1 MTFDRGSAERN
12 SPPSA
17 GLTLVTDGERF
28 AVDGARLARVP
39 FEGAALFLGR
49 DAGTPLFLAIDAHAP
64 VTHTFREA
72 ATVLEPSEVSLL
84 SYAQGMLTWAKRT
97 RFCSVCAHE
106 LEARQAGYSR
116 ACTRCGAEFYP
127 RLDPAVMI
135 MATHRERILLAQ
147 HAGRA
152 SVFWSTLAGFVEP
165 GETLEEAVARE
176 LKEEAGLIAK
186 SIRYFRSQPWP
197 LPASLMIGF
206 EVEVEDDAIEI
217 DPAEL
222 LDARFFAREELE
234 GITRAS
240 NISLAGWMIE
250 AWERRRPAG

>member
-1 MTFDRGSAERN
+1 MTFDRRSEERN
-12 SPPSA
+12 APPSE
-17 GLTLVTDGERF
+17 GVTLVTDGERF
-28 AVDGARLARVP
+28 RLEGTRLAREP
-39 FEGAALFLGR
+39 FAGEALFLGR
-49 DAGTPLFLAIDAHAP
+49 DDGTPLFLAVDANAA

-72 ATVLEPSEVSLL
+72 AAVLERDEVSLL

-97 RFCSVCAHE
+97 RFCSVCAQE
-106 LEARQAGYSR
+106 LESRQAGYSR
-116 ACTRCGAEFYP
+116 ACPQCGAEFYP

-135 MATHRERILLAQ
+135 MATHRDRILLAQ
-147 HAGRA
+147 HRGRA

-176 LKEEAGLIAK
+176 LKEEAGLTATA
-186 SIRYFRSQPWP
+186 IRYFGSQPWP

-206 EVEVEDDAIEI
+206 EVDVEDDAITI

-234 GITRAS
+234 AITRAS
-240 NISLAGWMIE
+240 NVSLAGWMIG
-250 AWERRRPAG
+250 AWQRR

>member
-1 MTFDRGSAERN
+1 M
-12 SPPSA
+12 
-17 GLTLVTDGERF
+17 LVTDGERF
-28 AVDGARLARVP
+28 AIEGTRLARVP
-39 FEGAALFLGR
+39 FVAGREALFLGR
-49 DAGTPLFLAIDAHAP
+49 DDGTPLFLTTDASAP

-72 ATVLEPSEVSLL
+72 AALLERDEVALL

-97 RFCSVCAHE
+97 HFCSVCGHS
-106 LEARQAGYSR
+106 LEPRQAGYSR
-116 ACTRCGAEFYP
+116 ACTNCGVEFYP

-135 MATHRERILLAQ
+135 LATHDDRILLAQ
-147 HAGRA
+147 HHGRA

-176 LKEEAGLIAK
+176 LKEEAGLTAT
-186 SIRYFRSQPWP
+186 SVRYFGSQPWP

-206 EVEVEDDAIEI
+206 TVEVADDRITI

-222 LDARFFAREELE
+222 LDARWFRRDELE

-240 NISLAGWMIE
+240 NISLAGWMIG
-250 AWERRRPAG
+250 AWRAG

>member
-1 MTFDRGSAERN
+1 MKFDRRSDERSA
-12 SPPSA
+12 PPTE
-17 GLTLVTDGERF
+17 GVTLVTDGERF
-28 AVDGARLARVP
+28 GVDGTRLARAP
-39 FEGAALFLGR
+39 FEGIALFLGR
-49 DAGTPLFLAIDAHAP
+49 DAGTPLFLSIDPQAR
-64 VTHTFREA
+64 VTHSFREA
-72 ATVLEPSEVSLL
+72 AAVLEPHEVSIL
-84 SYAQGMLTWAKRT
+84 SFAQGMLTWTKRT

-106 LEARQAGYSR
+106 LESRQAGYSR
-116 ACTRCGAEFYP
+116 ACPQCGAEFYP

-135 MATHRERILLAQ
+135 MATHRDRILLAQ

-176 LKEEAGLIAK
+176 LKEEAGLTAT
-186 SIRYFRSQPWP
+186 SIRYFGSQPWP

-206 EVEVEDDAIEI
+206 EVEVEDDAITI

-222 LDARFFAREELE
+222 LAARFFAREELE

-240 NISLAGWMIE
+240 NISLSGWMIQ
-250 AWERRRPAG
+250 AWRNRG